1 MPPSP
6 SLSTRIANETY
17 LTVVMMKSVHSTS
30 ESAPSTVA
38 GSDGASVVPRMVLK
52 V

>member
-6 SLSTRIANETY
+6 SLSTRMAKVTY
-17 LTVVMMKSVHSTS
+17 LMVVMMKSVHSTS

-38 GSDGASVVPRMVLK
+38 GSDGVEAVPEWS
-52 V
+52 